1 MEKTPYVKPTIERY
15 GMFSYS
21 GGYLGFGKE
30 TPRWL
35 YAEENESKKV

>member
-1 MEKTPYVKPTIERY
+1 MEKKPYVKPTIARH
-15 GMFSYS
+15 GMFSHS

-35 YAEENESKKV
+35 YLEETESERV